1 MTQLN
6 FTTKMQGIND
16 IVQKSSFD
24 PSQIIQTVFVVTIVP
39 LVLQSGNNFAKS
51 LFDTTVSWV
60 SHFWNYKRNKCS
72 VRYIPYH
79 WQSNSWSTELYD
91 AVEDYLDGIFHN
103 LDEIKFVKNHHLI
116 FPEVNINKKSLTF
129 RPRSGTSFIFNV
141 DPTNHFKICAQD
153 KTNKNLLEILIQSI
167 VQQKQNE
174 TNANDPNSRH
184 NQNNKQEEKHYEIK
198 LIGSND
204 GDHLNKFIEHLGR
217 LYLNKKAES
226 YKLYSISNGNSF
238 QQDLIWMK
246 KNCTFDGVLMNDD
259 LRHTIRENI
268 RLFWDDE
275 EHYSRISQPH
285 RCSFFL
291 VGKPGSGKTS
301 FIRCIPA
308 EIKNH
313 EVIVQ
318 VLKFPSK
325 STNIMY
331 DINQIFEKA
340 KSVMASGC
348 TKAIWI
354 VEDIDCVSTCLGK
367 RDVDDSEKQKHSAGL
382 SAFLN
387 AIDGIETPEHLMIIF
402 TSNHPGSIDPAL
414 VRPGRMDTIYN
425 FDHVTDIATLQRYG
439 ERFFSDLDGEY
450 LPLPD
455 FYQSLLDRKFTNASI
470 VQIMKRYRNCCKIR
484 NDFVDWNLIM
494 TDFVDERTSNNL
506 DQSIFVDL
514 PN

>member
-1 MTQLN
+1 
-6 FTTKMQGIND
+6 MQGITD
-16 IVQKSSFD
+16 IVQKSSID
-24 PSQIIQTVFVVTIVP
+24 PSHIIQTVFVVTIVP
-39 LVLQSGNNFAKS
+39 LVLQSGNNIVKS
-51 LFDTTVSWV
+51 CFDTTISWI

-72 VRYIPYH
+72 VRYVPYH
-79 WQSNSWSTELYD
+79 WTTNSLGSEMYE
-91 AVEDYLDGIFHN
+91 AVDDYLDTIFHN
-103 LDEIKFVKNHHLI
+103 QEELRCVKNHLLI
-116 FPEVNINKKSLTF
+116 FLDVNFNNALNASLKF
-129 RPRSGTSFIFNV
+129 RPRPGTKFNFFV
-141 DPTNHFKICAQD
+141 DPTKGFKICQHE
-153 KTNKNLLEILIQSI
+153 KTNKNLLEISIQSI
-167 VQQKQNE
+167 VQQKQND
-174 TNANDPNSRH
+174 TNANSNDANSRH
-184 NQNNKQEEKHYEIK
+184 YQNKNQDEKYYEIK

-204 GDHLNKFIEHLGR
+204 GNNLNKFIESIKD
-217 LYLNKKAES
+217 LYMNKKTES

-238 QQDLIWMK
+238 QQDVIWMK
-246 KNCTFDGVLMNDD
+246 KNCNFDGVLMNDD
-259 LRHTIRENI
+259 LRNTIRENI

-275 EHYSRISQPH
+275 KHYHKISQPH

-313 EVIVQ
+313 EVVVQ

-340 KSVMASGC
+340 KSVVAMGDR
-348 TKAIWI
+348 KAIWI
-354 VEDIDCVSTCLGK
+354 VEDIDCVSSCLGK
-367 RDVDDSEKQKHSAGL
+367 RDIDDLEKQKLSAGL

-402 TSNHPGSIDPAL
+402 TSNYPGSIDPAL

-425 FDHVTDIATLQRYG
+425 FDHVTDISTLQKYG
-439 ERFFSDLDGEY
+439 EKFFSDLDSKFF
-450 LPLPD
+450 PLPD
-455 FYQSLLDRKFTNASI
+455 FYQNLLDRKFTNASI
-470 VQIMKRYRNCCKIR
+470 VQIMKRYRNNCKIR
-484 NDFVDWNLIM
+484 KDFVDWNSIIQN
-494 TDFVDERTSNNL
+494 FIDERTNNNL